1 MREEL
6 IKFDRY
12 QKQFKFLY
20 ENRIETV
27 GKLITYYKET
37 ESKISEIIEMKREIY
52 SHRTEE
58 NDNEVNEKIRIM
70 NNKLRKLRNELC
82 LCKNIYADSQLISR
96 NRSRVSELIKQAE
109 MEESEN
115 EHKRRSR

>member
-27 GKLITYYKET
+27 GELITYYRET
-37 ESKISEIIEMKREIY
+37 ETKISEIIEMKREIY
-52 SHRTEE
+52 SHCALPAKMDT
-58 NDNEVNEKIRIM
+58 K
-70 NNKLRKLRNELC
+70 KLQKT
-82 LCKNIYADSQLISR
+82 K
-96 NRSRVSELIKQAE
+96 
-109 MEESEN
+109 
-115 EHKRRSR
+115 